1 MARPHIEFIQ
11 VQALPWQ
18 RGLYGGARDDV
29 ETKIL
34 SIDDETGASTAIVR
48 YPAGWRRDDEEY
60 LCADE
65 EMFLLAGDLQI
76 NDVEYRTFGYAYLP
90 AGHVRRRAAS
100 QNGAV
105 ALTFFEGEPRQGV
118 GGENF
123 RADGGL
129 VEHIDTNLQEWKLHT
144 SDPKVPTGL
153 LTKTQRIDPD
163 SQDRTWLNARQP
175 GGVADGYM
183 GPREY
188 HPVVEEMF
196 VLSGDLY
203 LERGVMRAGGY
214 FWRPPDIHHGPF
226 GTRCGMFMLGR
237 SKGGPL
243 VNYWT
248 EEKYRFTF
256 DPPHRPDLPPELE
269 QYGRQPYR
277 GLEPF

>member
-11 VQALPWQ
+11 AQALPWQ

-76 NDVEYRTFGYAYLP
+76 NEIEYRTFGYVYLP

-105 ALTFFEGEPRQGV
+105 VLTFFEGEPRQGV

-163 SQDRTWLNARQP
+163 SHDRTWLNARQP
-175 GGVADGYM
+175 GGVVDGYM

-256 DPPHRPDLPPELE
+256 DPPHQPDLPPELE